1 MVLNFKSVVVYMFI
15 MLVYY
20 IFRILFFYIK
30 NIKVKNKIL
39 EEKFMIY
46 FVGFF

>member
-15 MLVYY
+15 ILVYY

-39 EEKFMIY
+39 EENLGYIL
-46 FVGFF
+46 